1 MNARKYAVVV
11 VASVAAS
18 TMLIAAT
25 PPGEQGGA
33 PPQSSKA
40 VVMKGRAP
48 VSTEM
53 LQIKLP
59 RPVEADLPNGLHLMV
74 LEDRRAPQVSFQI
87 IIPGAGG
94 YFDNA
99 ETPGVSVMTN
109 SFGVSRNF
117 IPALLHQ
124 ILEVFDRWKLGK
136 VF

>member
-1 MNARKYAVVV
+1 MNARKYAVVG

-25 PPGEQGGA
+25 PAGEQGAA
-33 PPQSSKA
+33 PPQSTQA

-87 IIPGAGG
+87 VMRGAGG
-94 YFDNA
+94 YFDPADMPGLASVTATMMREGTTTKTTQQIA
-99 ETPGVSVMTN
+99 E
-109 SFGVSRNF
+109 R
-117 IPALLHQ
+117 
-124 ILEVFDRWKLGK
+124 LETMAA
-136 VF
+136 